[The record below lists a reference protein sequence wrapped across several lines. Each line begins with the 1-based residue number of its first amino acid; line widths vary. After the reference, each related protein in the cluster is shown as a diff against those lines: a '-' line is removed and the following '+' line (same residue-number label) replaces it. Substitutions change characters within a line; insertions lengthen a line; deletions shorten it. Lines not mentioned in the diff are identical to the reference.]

1 MSTYTKN
8 QLLQMNKSLTY
19 GLNWIINID
28 SIEDGE
34 LGSIYPT
41 YNAGL
46 SSGRIY
52 VALPAKLILD
62 KNIIEKHN
70 IWL

>member
-28 SIEDGE
+28 SIKDEE
-34 LGSIYPT
+34 FASIYPT
-41 YNAGL
+41 YDAGL

-52 VALPAKLILD
+52 VALSANLILD
-62 KNIIEKHN
+62 KNIIEKYN